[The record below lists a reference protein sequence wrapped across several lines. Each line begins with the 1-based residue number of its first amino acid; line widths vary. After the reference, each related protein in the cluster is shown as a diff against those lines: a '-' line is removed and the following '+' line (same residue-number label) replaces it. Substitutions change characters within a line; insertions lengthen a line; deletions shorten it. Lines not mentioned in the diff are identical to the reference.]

1 MPNLDKIYS
10 KKQQEVLRYA
20 VKHDFFMLI
29 NHGAK
34 RSGKT
39 ILDNDL
45 FLMELKRVRKIA
57 DKEGVK
63 NPQYILAG
71 SDLSSLQRNVLTE
84 LTNRYGLEFKFDKA
98 NRFKLFGVTVC
109 CFGHSK
115 INDLGRIRGMT
126 AYGAYINE
134 ATMANEL
141 VFNEIRSRCSGT
153 GARLIMDTNPD
164 RPSHPL
170 KRDFIDK
177 ADGKT
182 IVEFHWELTD
192 NTFLDKRYIQSIID
206 STPSGMFTDRD
217 IKGLWVS
224 AQGIVYPDFNA
235 ERCYVTEAQLP
246 PMQRHWVGVDF
257 GWEHYGAMVL
267 LGEGTDGII
276 YVLEE
281 KSGQFIPM
289 TSWIEYAKSLKQ
301 RFGDRL
307 LFYCDSARPDRID
320 ELAAAGIYAMNAKK
334 DVVAGISHVATLFKQ
349 GRLKVLESGVDRFK
363 EEIERYSW
371 SDKADEPVKEWD
383 DVLDAVR
390 YAVYTDHM
398 LDNGRR

>member
-1 MPNLDKIYS
+1 MANLERLYS
-10 KKQQEVLRYA
+10 PKQKEVLKYA
-20 VKHDFFMLI
+20 LNNDFFMLI

-45 FLMELKRVRKIA
+45 FLMELKRVRRIA

-71 SDLSSLQRNVLTE
+71 SDLSSLTRNVLTE
-84 LTNRYGLEFKFDKA
+84 LTNRYGIEFKFDKA

-182 IVEFHWELTD
+182 IKEFHWELTD
-192 NTFLDKRYIQSIID
+192 NTFLSERYIQSIIE

-224 AQGIVYPDFNA
+224 AQGIVYQDFDPKRN
-235 ERCYVTEAQLP
+235 YVTEEQLP
-246 PMQRHWVGVDF
+246 AMKRHWVGVDF
-257 GWEHYGAMVL
+257 GWEHYGAMTL
-267 LGEGTDGII
+267 IGEGVDGII
-276 YVLEE
+276 YILEE

-289 TSWIEYAKSLKQ
+289 TSWIEYAHELQERYGS
-301 RFGDRL
+301 RL

-320 ELAAAGIYAMNAKK
+320 ELAAAGVYALNAKK
-334 DVVAGISHVATLFKQ
+334 DVVAGISYIATLFKQ
-349 GRLKVLESGVDRFK
+349 GRLKVLISGVDRFRD
-363 EEIERYSW
+363 EIERYSW

-383 DVLDAVR
+383 DVLDSIR

-398 LDNGRR
+398 LDNGGR